1 MDQMSGGIIYLV
13 LIFVIFYF
21 FIIRPQSK
29 KQKERQKMLEALKKG
44 DDVVTIGGVHGKV
57 MGFKH
62 NDKVVL
68 LKVSDNLNLDVD
80 RSAISHLRGQEDN
93 TK

>member
-29 KQKERQKMLEALKKG
+29 KQKDRQKMLEALKKG

-57 MGFKH
+57 IGFKH

-68 LKVSDNLNLDVD
+68 LKVNDNVNLDVD
-80 RSAISHLRGQEDN
+80 RSAISNLRGQEESS
-93 TK
+93 K

>member
-1 MDQMSGGIIYLV
+1 MSGGIIYLV

-29 KQKERQKMLEALKKG
+29 KQKDRQKMLEALKKG

-57 MGFKH
+57 IGFKH

-68 LKVSDNLNLDVD
+68 LKVNDNVNLDVD
-80 RSAISHLRGQEDN
+80 RSAISNLRGQEESS
-93 TK
+93 K